1 MAAQHRSRT
10 QYKNERNETQREKRP
25 HAKLSYARIPVQKA
39 CIVMD
44 AIRGKDLNSA
54 LAMLEYSPKH
64 ASAVIRK
71 LVASAAA
78 NAEFQGMNRD
88 HLYIAECFASNGPI
102 MKRIQP
108 RARGSAYRINKRMSH
123 LTVILDEKG
132 GR

>member
-10 QYKNERNETQREKRP
+10 QYKNERNATQREKRP
-25 HAKLSYARIPVQKA
+25 HAKLSYARIPIQKA

-88 HLYIAECFASNGPI
+88 RLYIAECFASDGPV